1 MKVIA
6 MSEDNLPIIL
16 PASFLNIDFPKP
28 NEQMHQKDV
37 EKIQNTIIKH
47 GAYTID
53 GETLIDRKAIPVLLN
68 TDQAGANK
76 VVAETPDKEK
86 IEDGDKI
93 LVRSSHLNKVIS
105 DRIQE
110 PRDPY
115 QHEILKYAEK
125 SLNSFRDN
133 PSLQNSRHVL
143 EARNERDM
151 PAVKRKVLAEA
162 ETCISG
168 DPLEPNAE
176 VHHKDRVADA
186 PRRSIDPNNLVATNR
201 ETHREIHRAE
211 AHGEDALEKM
221 AEERG
226 WPKKK

>member
-1 MKVIA
+1 
-6 MSEDNLPIIL
+6 MSEDNLPVIL
-16 PASFLNIDFPKP
+16 PASSLNIDFPKP
-28 NEQMHQKDV
+28 NEQMHQKHV

-47 GAYTID
+47 GAYTPD
-53 GETLIDRKAIPVLLN
+53 GETMIERKAIPVLLN

-86 IEDGDKI
+86 IEDGEKI
-93 LVRSSHLNKVIS
+93 HVRSSYLNKIIS

-125 SLNSFRDN
+125 SLNAFRDN

-143 EARNERDM
+143 ESRNERDM
-151 PAVKRKVLAEA
+151 TAVKKQVLAEA
-162 ETCISG
+162 VSCISG
-168 DPLEPNAE
+168 APLEENAE

-186 PRRSIDPNNLVATNR
+186 PRKSVDPDNLVATNR
-201 ETHREIHRAE
+201 GVHREIHAQE
-211 AHGEDALEKM
+211 AHGEEALAKM

-226 WPKKK
+226 WPKKE